1 MSRVILKAVAVSAI
15 LGLAGGAAVVF
26 TPAWASDE
34 VFVNEQGVAIR
45 GYDPVSYFKGAGLPG
60 KPEFASKYQ
69 GATYYFA
76 SAANKAAFDA
86 KPAAYAPQYGGYCA
100 LGTAYGGKF
109 RTDPSTGRVVDGK
122 LYFNKNPDVAKSWNK
137 DIPGYIT
144 KADAKW
150 PKVIGKS
157 IDGG

>member
-1 MSRVILKAVAVSAI
+1 MSRVILKAAAI
-15 LGLAGGAAVVF
+15 AAVFALSGGVAAVL
-26 TPAWASDE
+26 TSALASDE
-34 VFVNEQGVAIR
+34 VFVNDQGVAIR

-60 KPEFASKYQ
+60 KPEFASKHQ

-76 SAANKAAFDA
+76 SAENKVTFEAN
-86 KPAAYAPQYGGYCA
+86 PAAYTPQFGGYCA

-109 RTDPSTGRVVDGK
+109 RTDPSTGKVVDGK
-122 LYFNKNPDVAKSWNK
+122 LYFNKNPDVAKSWSK
-137 DIPGYIT
+137 DIPGYIA
-144 KADAKW
+144 KANSKW